1 MNTPASTY
9 TATSTGLTAFSPWN
23 PEALIKA
30 GLVLFFAGAFL
41 QALTAPRR

>member
-9 TATSTGLTAFSPWN
+9 TATPTGLTAFSPWN

-30 GLVLFFAGAFL
+30 SLVLFLAGALL
-41 QALTAPRR
+41 QAVRGSR